1 MIREDREL
9 LVELKE
15 VTTHV
20 TDFVIG
26 VLGSNPVDPDA
37 QRELAERLLTV
48 GQLLHDH
55 TESGHIINGYVNGT
69 IGRHHLSVDRE
80 NPAGPTESSTSVWC
94 SGAGSGAAG
103 DTLSRNAGRSTPT
116 MRRDKGVFR
125 SPS

>member
-9 LVELKE
+9 LAELKE
-15 VTTHV
+15 VTAHV

-26 VLGSNPVDPDA
+26 VLGARPVDPDA

-69 IGRHHLSVDRE
+69 IGHGRPVVDQSS
-80 NPAGPTESSTSVWC
+80 PAGPTSDWTRRVHDSDPPN
-94 SGAGSGAAG
+94 ALRAAH
-103 DTLSRNAGRSTPT
+103 
-116 MRRDKGVFR
+116 
-125 SPS
+125 PS